1 MAAMLEVLSLR
12 EGLTVL
18 EIGTGTG
25 YNAALL
31 CEIVRDP
38 SKVYSIDIDP
48 DNVEDA
54 RKNLAAAG
62 YVGLTLECR
71 DGAEG
76 LAAHAPY
83 DRIIATC
90 SISEV
95 PPSWIHQLRDRG
107 VLVAP
112 IWINGAQITP
122 SFEKHGD
129 LLAGQSTVLGGF
141 MKIRPQTYEDLL
153 AGSTQV
159 ESDVLISSEHPDLF
173 PERDVMALLEGPRTL
188 TRLTLEGLSP
198 KMRPAFFIF
207 LALRE
212 KTSVEVFLENE
223 EDRLGFGDAAAGLI
237 DCLRGSACLVS
248 RDWSIVSYG
257 HEYARRRVEAVAAEW
272 HRLGRPGLDRVQ
284 ASLYPRGVE
293 IHPGPGDAVFVKGA
307 NRLLVSIRPTAA
319 RPLA

>member
-1 MAAMLEVLSLR
+1 MAAMLEVLALR
-12 EGLTVL
+12 EGLRVL

-38 SKVYSIDIDP
+38 SMVCSIDIDP
-48 DNVEDA
+48 DNVTDA

-62 YVGLTLECR
+62 YTGVTLECR

-95 PPSWIHQLRDRG
+95 PPTWIDQLRDG
-107 VLVAP
+107 GILVAP

-122 SFEKHGD
+122 SFQKHGR
-129 LLAGQSTVLGGF
+129 LLAGESTVLGGF

-153 AGSTQV
+153 ARSTQV
-159 ESDVLISSEHPDLF
+159 ESDVLISSEYPELF
-173 PERDVMALLEGPRTL
+173 PERDVMALLDGPRTL
-188 TRLTLEGLSP
+188 TALTLGGLDP
-198 KMRPAFFIF
+198 KMRPAFFVY
-207 LALRE
+207 LALQE
-212 KTSVEVFLENE
+212 KRSVEVFLKEE
-223 EDRLGFGDAAAGLI
+223 EDRFGFGDAAAGII

-248 RDWSIVSYG
+248 REWNVVSYG
-257 HEYARRRVEAVAAEW
+257 HEYARERVEAVAAEW
-272 HRLGRPGLDRVQ
+272 DRLGRPGLDRLQ
-284 ASLYPRGVE
+284 ASLYAPGVE
-293 IHPGPGDAVFVKGA
+293 INPGPDDVVFVKGA
-307 NRLLVSIRPTAA
+307 NRLLVTIRPNV
-319 RPLA
+319 RGL